1 MNTAELYD
9 INVARQQRS
18 NRMENQRLGF
28 ILLYRSIRNKPW
40 GKDVFL
46 RTLWEN
52 LLFEAQKGDY
62 VADFKGNKWS
72 LKAGQLVTTPADLGK
87 NLCDR
92 NGKPASRDA
101 VNRMLDVFVRDGM
114 ISIAGERHKGTVI
127 TITNYSDY
135 AQNMDNLPAHN
146 NAHIPAHDKA
156 SNSKDSGGGAAHGG
170 AHTSAHHEQ
179 DILNTNVFNDRPRKS
194 KSLPRKA
201 KPEAA
206 VSSPKGDKWGT
217 ADDLKAAQWIFQ
229 LITRISPSA
238 KTPNWSGWANDVRLM
253 REQDSRTH
261 SDICQMFKFANQD
274 SFWKSNILS
283 PAKLREKWTQL
294 EAKRNTQGQ
303 GKPSGRPHLD
313 FDNTDWAEGLKV

>member
-1 MNTAELYD
+1 MDSRLYRDSQAVHLWLHLILKANHTDEEVNTDIGMMIVRRGQMITGRPTLVSETFIPDNKVKSLLRTFESKGMINIESKGRKFSLISIVKYD
-9 INVARQQRS
+9 DFQSQNCPTDVQQMS
-18 NRMENQRLGF
+18 NANTIKNAPLSDVCPTDVQRL
-28 ILLYRSIRNKPW
+28 SI
-40 GKDVFL
+40 
-46 RTLWEN
+46 
-52 LLFEAQKGDY
+52 
-62 VADFKGNKWS
+62 
-72 LKAGQLVTTPADLGK
+72 
-87 NLCDR
+87 
-92 NGKPASRDA
+92 
-101 VNRMLDVFVRDGM
+101 
-114 ISIAGERHKGTVI
+114 
-127 TITNYSDY
+127 
-135 AQNMDNLPAHN
+135 N
-146 NAHIPAHDKA
+146 N
-156 SNSKDSGGGAAHGG
+156 NN
-170 AHTSAHHEQ
+170 
-179 DILNTNVFNDRPRKS
+179 ILNTNVFNDRPRIS
-194 KSLPRKA
+194 KSSPRKV

-313 FDNTDWAEGLKV
+313 FDNTDWAEELKV

>member
-1 MNTAELYD
+1 MNTALNNVYRFPGRAPEERPVTPEQSGKGFALIHRQLMDSRLYRDSQAVHLWLHLILKANHTDEEVNTD
-9 INVARQQRS
+9 IGMMIVRRGQMITGRPTLVSETFIPDNKVKSLLRTFESKGMINIESKGRKFSLISIVKYDDFQSQNCPTDVQRMS
-18 NRMENQRLGF
+18 NANTSENAPLSDVCPTDVQRL
-28 ILLYRSIRNKPW
+28 SI
-40 GKDVFL
+40 
-46 RTLWEN
+46 
-52 LLFEAQKGDY
+52 
-62 VADFKGNKWS
+62 
-72 LKAGQLVTTPADLGK
+72 
-87 NLCDR
+87 
-92 NGKPASRDA
+92 
-101 VNRMLDVFVRDGM
+101 
-114 ISIAGERHKGTVI
+114 
-127 TITNYSDY
+127 
-135 AQNMDNLPAHN
+135 N
-146 NAHIPAHDKA
+146 N
-156 SNSKDSGGGAAHGG
+156 NN
-170 AHTSAHHEQ
+170 
-179 DILNTNVFNDRPRKS
+179 ILNTNVFNDRPRIS
-194 KSLPRKA
+194 KSSPRKV

-253 REQDSRTH
+253 REQDNRTH

-313 FDNTDWAEGLKV
+313 FDNTDWAEGLNV

>member
-1 MNTAELYD
+1 MDSRLYRDSQAVHLWLHLILKANHTDEEVNTDIGMMIVRRGQMITGRPTLVSETFIPDNKVKSLLRTFESKGMINIESKGRKFSLISIVKYD
-9 INVARQQRS
+9 DFQSQNCPTDVQRTSNANTSENVPLS
-18 NRMENQRLGF
+18 DVCPTDVQRL
-28 ILLYRSIRNKPW
+28 SI
-40 GKDVFL
+40 
-46 RTLWEN
+46 
-52 LLFEAQKGDY
+52 
-62 VADFKGNKWS
+62 
-72 LKAGQLVTTPADLGK
+72 
-87 NLCDR
+87 
-92 NGKPASRDA
+92 
-101 VNRMLDVFVRDGM
+101 
-114 ISIAGERHKGTVI
+114 
-127 TITNYSDY
+127 
-135 AQNMDNLPAHN
+135 N
-146 NAHIPAHDKA
+146 N
-156 SNSKDSGGGAAHGG
+156 NN
-170 AHTSAHHEQ
+170 
-179 DILNTNVFNDRPRKS
+179 ILNTNVFNDRPRIS
-194 KSLPRKA
+194 KSSPRKA

-217 ADDLKAAQWIFQ
+217 ADDLKSAQWIFQ

>member
-1 MNTAELYD
+1 MNTALNNVYRFPGRAPEERPVTPEQSGKGFALIHRQFMDSRLYRDSQAVHLWLHLILKANHTDEEVNTD
-9 INVARQQRS
+9 IGMMIVRRGQMITGRPTLVSETFIPDNKVKSLLRTFESKGMINIESKGRKFSLISIVKYDNFQSQNCPTDVQQMS
-18 NRMENQRLGF
+18 NANTSENAPLRDVCPTDVQRL
-28 ILLYRSIRNKPW
+28 SI
-40 GKDVFL
+40 
-46 RTLWEN
+46 
-52 LLFEAQKGDY
+52 
-62 VADFKGNKWS
+62 
-72 LKAGQLVTTPADLGK
+72 
-87 NLCDR
+87 
-92 NGKPASRDA
+92 
-101 VNRMLDVFVRDGM
+101 
-114 ISIAGERHKGTVI
+114 
-127 TITNYSDY
+127 
-135 AQNMDNLPAHN
+135 N
-146 NAHIPAHDKA
+146 N
-156 SNSKDSGGGAAHGG
+156 NN
-170 AHTSAHHEQ
+170 
-179 DILNTNVFNDRPRKS
+179 ILNTNVFNDRPRIS
-194 KSLPRKA
+194 KSSPRKA

-253 REQDSRTH
+253 REQDNRTH

-313 FDNTDWAEGLKV
+313 FDNTDWAEGLNV

>member
-1 MNTAELYD
+1 MNTALNNVYRFPGRAPEERPVTPEQSGKGFALIHRQFMDSRLYRDSQAVHLWLHLILKANHTDEEVNTD
-9 INVARQQRS
+9 IGMMIVRRGQMITGRPTLVSETFIPDNKVKSLLRTFESKGMINIESKGRKFSLISIVKYDDFQSQNCPTDVQQMS
-18 NRMENQRLGF
+18 NANTSKNAPLSDVCPTDVQRL
-28 ILLYRSIRNKPW
+28 SI
-40 GKDVFL
+40 
-46 RTLWEN
+46 
-52 LLFEAQKGDY
+52 
-62 VADFKGNKWS
+62 
-72 LKAGQLVTTPADLGK
+72 
-87 NLCDR
+87 
-92 NGKPASRDA
+92 
-101 VNRMLDVFVRDGM
+101 
-114 ISIAGERHKGTVI
+114 
-127 TITNYSDY
+127 
-135 AQNMDNLPAHN
+135 N
-146 NAHIPAHDKA
+146 N
-156 SNSKDSGGGAAHGG
+156 NN
-170 AHTSAHHEQ
+170 
-179 DILNTNVFNDRPRKS
+179 ILNTNVFNDRPRIS
-194 KSLPRKA
+194 KSSPRKA

-238 KTPNWSGWANDVRLM
+238 KTPNWPGWANDVRLM

-261 SDICQMFKFANQD
+261 SDICQMFQFANWD

>member
-1 MNTAELYD
+1 MNTALNNVYRFPGRAPEERPVKPEQSGKGFALIHRQFMDSRLYRDSQAVHLWLHLILKANHTDEEVNTD
-9 INVARQQRS
+9 IGMMIVRRGQMITGRPTLVSETFIPDNKVKSLLRTFESKGMINIESKGRKFSLISIVKYDDFQSQNCPTDVQRMS
-18 NRMENQRLGF
+18 NANASENAPLSDVCPTDVQRL
-28 ILLYRSIRNKPW
+28 SI
-40 GKDVFL
+40 
-46 RTLWEN
+46 
-52 LLFEAQKGDY
+52 
-62 VADFKGNKWS
+62 
-72 LKAGQLVTTPADLGK
+72 
-87 NLCDR
+87 
-92 NGKPASRDA
+92 
-101 VNRMLDVFVRDGM
+101 
-114 ISIAGERHKGTVI
+114 
-127 TITNYSDY
+127 
-135 AQNMDNLPAHN
+135 N
-146 NAHIPAHDKA
+146 N
-156 SNSKDSGGGAAHGG
+156 NN
-170 AHTSAHHEQ
+170 
-179 DILNTNVFNDRPRKS
+179 ILNTNVFNDRPRIS
-194 KSLPRKA
+194 KSSPRKA

-238 KTPNWSGWANDVRLM
+238 KIPNWSGWANDVRLM
-253 REQDSRTH
+253 REQDNRTH

>member
-1 MNTAELYD
+1 MESRLYRDSQAVHLWLHLILKANHTDEEVNTDIGMMIVRRGQMITGRPTLVSETFIPDNKVKSLLRTFESKGMINIESKGRKFSLISIVKYD
-9 INVARQQRS
+9 NFQSQNCPTDVQRMS
-18 NRMENQRLGF
+18 NANTSENAPLSDVCPTDVQRL
-28 ILLYRSIRNKPW
+28 SI
-40 GKDVFL
+40 
-46 RTLWEN
+46 
-52 LLFEAQKGDY
+52 
-62 VADFKGNKWS
+62 
-72 LKAGQLVTTPADLGK
+72 
-87 NLCDR
+87 
-92 NGKPASRDA
+92 
-101 VNRMLDVFVRDGM
+101 
-114 ISIAGERHKGTVI
+114 
-127 TITNYSDY
+127 
-135 AQNMDNLPAHN
+135 N
-146 NAHIPAHDKA
+146 N
-156 SNSKDSGGGAAHGG
+156 NN
-170 AHTSAHHEQ
+170 
-179 DILNTNVFNDRPRKS
+179 ILNTNVFNDRPRIS
-194 KSLPRKA
+194 KSSPRKA

-217 ADDLKAAQWIFQ
+217 ADDLKVAQWIFQ

-313 FDNTDWAEGLKV
+313 FDNTDWAEGLNV

>member
-1 MNTAELYD
+1 MNTALNNVYRFPGRAPEERPVTPEQSGKGFALIHRQFMDSRLYRDSQAVHLWLHLILKANHTDEEVNTD
-9 INVARQQRS
+9 IGMMIVRRGQMITGRPTLVSETFIPDNKVKSLLRTFESKGMINIESKGRKFSLISIVKYDDFQSQNCPTDVQRMS
-18 NRMENQRLGF
+18 NANTSENAPIRDVCPTDVQRL
-28 ILLYRSIRNKPW
+28 SI
-40 GKDVFL
+40 
-46 RTLWEN
+46 
-52 LLFEAQKGDY
+52 
-62 VADFKGNKWS
+62 
-72 LKAGQLVTTPADLGK
+72 
-87 NLCDR
+87 
-92 NGKPASRDA
+92 
-101 VNRMLDVFVRDGM
+101 
-114 ISIAGERHKGTVI
+114 
-127 TITNYSDY
+127 
-135 AQNMDNLPAHN
+135 N
-146 NAHIPAHDKA
+146 N
-156 SNSKDSGGGAAHGG
+156 NN
-170 AHTSAHHEQ
+170 
-179 DILNTNVFNDRPRKS
+179 ILNTNVFNDRPRIS
-194 KSLPRKA
+194 ESSPRKA

-253 REQDSRTH
+253 REQDNRTH

-313 FDNTDWAEGLKV
+313 FDNTDWAEGLNV

>member
-1 MNTAELYD
+1 MDSRLYRDSQAVHLWLHLILKANHTDEEVNTDIGMMIVRRGQMITGRPTLVSETFIPDNKVKSLLRTFESKGMINIEPKGRKFSLISIVKYD
-9 INVARQQRS
+9 DFQSQNCPTDVQQMS
-18 NRMENQRLGF
+18 NANTGKNAPLSDVCPTDVQRL
-28 ILLYRSIRNKPW
+28 SI
-40 GKDVFL
+40 
-46 RTLWEN
+46 
-52 LLFEAQKGDY
+52 
-62 VADFKGNKWS
+62 
-72 LKAGQLVTTPADLGK
+72 
-87 NLCDR
+87 
-92 NGKPASRDA
+92 
-101 VNRMLDVFVRDGM
+101 
-114 ISIAGERHKGTVI
+114 
-127 TITNYSDY
+127 
-135 AQNMDNLPAHN
+135 N
-146 NAHIPAHDKA
+146 N
-156 SNSKDSGGGAAHGG
+156 NN
-170 AHTSAHHEQ
+170 
-179 DILNTNVFNDRPRKS
+179 ILNTNVFNDRPRIS
-194 KSLPRKA
+194 KSSPRKA

-253 REQDSRTH
+253 REQDNRTH

>member
-1 MNTAELYD
+1 MNTALNNVYRFPGRVPEERPVTPEQSGKGFALIHRQFMDSRLYRDSQAVHLWLHLILKANHTDEEVSTD
-9 INVARQQRS
+9 IGMMIVRRGQMITGRPTLVSETFIPDNKVKSLLRTFESKGMINIESKGRKFSLISIVKYDDFQSQNCPTDVQRMS
-18 NRMENQRLGF
+18 NANTSENAPLSDVCPTDVQRL
-28 ILLYRSIRNKPW
+28 SI
-40 GKDVFL
+40 
-46 RTLWEN
+46 
-52 LLFEAQKGDY
+52 
-62 VADFKGNKWS
+62 
-72 LKAGQLVTTPADLGK
+72 
-87 NLCDR
+87 
-92 NGKPASRDA
+92 
-101 VNRMLDVFVRDGM
+101 
-114 ISIAGERHKGTVI
+114 
-127 TITNYSDY
+127 
-135 AQNMDNLPAHN
+135 N
-146 NAHIPAHDKA
+146 N
-156 SNSKDSGGGAAHGG
+156 NN
-170 AHTSAHHEQ
+170 
-179 DILNTNVFNDRPRKS
+179 ILNTNVFNDRPRIS
-194 KSLPRKA
+194 KSSPRKA

-253 REQDSRTH
+253 REQDNRTH

>member
-1 MNTAELYD
+1 MDSRLYRDSQAVHLWLHLILKANHTDEEVNTDIGMMIVRRGQMITGRPTLVSETFIPDNKVKSLLRTFESKGMINIESKGRKFSLISIVKYD
-9 INVARQQRS
+9 DFQSQNCPTDVQRMS
-18 NRMENQRLGF
+18 NANTSENAPLRDVCPTDVQRL
-28 ILLYRSIRNKPW
+28 SI
-40 GKDVFL
+40 
-46 RTLWEN
+46 
-52 LLFEAQKGDY
+52 
-62 VADFKGNKWS
+62 
-72 LKAGQLVTTPADLGK
+72 
-87 NLCDR
+87 
-92 NGKPASRDA
+92 
-101 VNRMLDVFVRDGM
+101 
-114 ISIAGERHKGTVI
+114 
-127 TITNYSDY
+127 
-135 AQNMDNLPAHN
+135 N
-146 NAHIPAHDKA
+146 N
-156 SNSKDSGGGAAHGG
+156 NN
-170 AHTSAHHEQ
+170 
-179 DILNTNVFNDRPRKS
+179 ILNTNVFNDRPRIS
-194 KSLPRKA
+194 KSSPRKA

-253 REQDSRTH
+253 REQDNRTH

-313 FDNTDWAEGLKV
+313 FDNTDWAEGLNV

>member
-1 MNTAELYD
+1 MNTALSNVYRFPGRAPEERPVTPEQSGKGFALIHRQFMDSRLYRDSQAVHLWLHLILKANHTDEEVNTD
-9 INVARQQRS
+9 IGMMIVRRGQMITGRPTLVSETFIPDNKVKSLLRTFESKGMINIESKGRKFSLISIVKYDDFQSQNCPTDVQQMS
-18 NRMENQRLGF
+18 NANTSKNAPLSDVCPTDVQRL
-28 ILLYRSIRNKPW
+28 SI
-40 GKDVFL
+40 
-46 RTLWEN
+46 
-52 LLFEAQKGDY
+52 
-62 VADFKGNKWS
+62 
-72 LKAGQLVTTPADLGK
+72 
-87 NLCDR
+87 
-92 NGKPASRDA
+92 
-101 VNRMLDVFVRDGM
+101 
-114 ISIAGERHKGTVI
+114 
-127 TITNYSDY
+127 
-135 AQNMDNLPAHN
+135 N
-146 NAHIPAHDKA
+146 N
-156 SNSKDSGGGAAHGG
+156 NN
-170 AHTSAHHEQ
+170 
-179 DILNTNVFNDRPRKS
+179 ILNTNVFNDRPRIS
-194 KSLPRKA
+194 KSSPRKA

-253 REQDSRTH
+253 REQDNRTH

-313 FDNTDWAEGLKV
+313 FDNTDWAEGLNV

>member
-1 MNTAELYD
+1 MNTALNNVYRFGRAPEERPVTPEQSGKGFALIHRQFMDSRLYRDSQAVHLWLHLILKANHTDEEVNTD
-9 INVARQQRS
+9 IGMMIVRRGQMITGRPTLVSETFIPDNKVKSLLRTFESKGMINIESKGRKFSLISIVKYDDFQSQNCPTDVQQMS
-18 NRMENQRLGF
+18 NANTSKNAPLSDVCPTDVQRL
-28 ILLYRSIRNKPW
+28 SI
-40 GKDVFL
+40 
-46 RTLWEN
+46 
-52 LLFEAQKGDY
+52 
-62 VADFKGNKWS
+62 
-72 LKAGQLVTTPADLGK
+72 
-87 NLCDR
+87 
-92 NGKPASRDA
+92 
-101 VNRMLDVFVRDGM
+101 
-114 ISIAGERHKGTVI
+114 
-127 TITNYSDY
+127 
-135 AQNMDNLPAHN
+135 N
-146 NAHIPAHDKA
+146 N
-156 SNSKDSGGGAAHGG
+156 NN
-170 AHTSAHHEQ
+170 
-179 DILNTNVFNDRPRKS
+179 ILNTNVFNDRPRIS
-194 KSLPRKA
+194 KSSPRKA

-303 GKPSGRPHLD
+303 GNPSGRPHLD

>member
-1 MNTAELYD
+1 MNTALNNVYRFPGRSPEERPVTPEQSGKGFALIHRQFMDSRLYRDSQAVHLWLHLILKANHTDEEVNTD
-9 INVARQQRS
+9 IGMMIVRRGQMITGRPTLVSETFIPDNKVKSLLRTFESKGMINIESKGRKFSLISIVKYDDFQSQNCPTDVQRMS
-18 NRMENQRLGF
+18 NANTSKNAPLSDVCPTDVQRL
-28 ILLYRSIRNKPW
+28 SI
-40 GKDVFL
+40 
-46 RTLWEN
+46 
-52 LLFEAQKGDY
+52 
-62 VADFKGNKWS
+62 
-72 LKAGQLVTTPADLGK
+72 
-87 NLCDR
+87 
-92 NGKPASRDA
+92 
-101 VNRMLDVFVRDGM
+101 
-114 ISIAGERHKGTVI
+114 
-127 TITNYSDY
+127 
-135 AQNMDNLPAHN
+135 N
-146 NAHIPAHDKA
+146 N
-156 SNSKDSGGGAAHGG
+156 NN
-170 AHTSAHHEQ
+170 
-179 DILNTNVFNDRPRKS
+179 ILNTNVFNDRPRTS
-194 KSLPRKA
+194 KSSPRKA

-253 REQDSRTH
+253 REQDNRTH

>member
-1 MNTAELYD
+1 MNTALNNVYRFPGRAPEERPVTPEQSGKGFALIHRQFMDSRLYRDSQAVHLWLHLILKANHTDEEVNTD
-9 INVARQQRS
+9 IGMMIVRRGQMITGRPTLVSETFIPDNKVKSLLRTFESKGMINIESKGRKFSLISIVKYDDFQSQNCPTDVQRMS
-18 NRMENQRLGF
+18 NANTSENAPLSDVCPTGVQRL
-28 ILLYRSIRNKPW
+28 SI
-40 GKDVFL
+40 
-46 RTLWEN
+46 
-52 LLFEAQKGDY
+52 
-62 VADFKGNKWS
+62 
-72 LKAGQLVTTPADLGK
+72 
-87 NLCDR
+87 
-92 NGKPASRDA
+92 
-101 VNRMLDVFVRDGM
+101 
-114 ISIAGERHKGTVI
+114 
-127 TITNYSDY
+127 
-135 AQNMDNLPAHN
+135 N
-146 NAHIPAHDKA
+146 N
-156 SNSKDSGGGAAHGG
+156 NN
-170 AHTSAHHEQ
+170 
-179 DILNTNVFNDRPRKS
+179 ILNTNVFNDRPRIS
-194 KSLPRKA
+194 KSSPRKA

-253 REQDSRTH
+253 REQDNRTH

-294 EAKRNTQGQ
+294 EARRNTQGQ

>member
-1 MNTAELYD
+1 MNTALN
-9 INVARQQRS
+9 NVYRFPGRAPEERPVTPEQSGKGFALIHRQFMDSR
-18 NRMENQRLGF
+18 
-28 ILLYRSIRNKPW
+28 LYRDSQAVHLWLHLILKANHTDEEVNTDIGMMIVRRGQMITGRPTLVSETFIPDNKV
-40 GKDVFL
+40 KSLL
-46 RTLWEN
+46 RT
-52 LLFEAQKGDY
+52 FESKGMINIES
-62 VADFKGNKWS
+62 KGRKFS
-72 LKAGQLVTTPADLGK
+72 L
-87 NLCDR
+87 
-92 NGKPASRDA
+92 
-101 VNRMLDVFVRDGM
+101 
-114 ISIAGERHKGTVI
+114 ISIAK
-127 TITNYSDY
+127 YDDFQS
-135 AQNMDNLPAHN
+135 QNCPTDVQRM
-146 NAHIPAHDKA
+146 
-156 SNSKDSGGGAAHGG
+156 SNSN
-170 AHTSAHHEQ
+170 TSKSAPLSDVCPTDVQ
-179 DILNTNVFNDRPRKS
+179 RLSINNNNILNTNVFNDRPRIS
-194 KSLPRKA
+194 KSSPRKV

-253 REQDSRTH
+253 REQDNRTH

>member
-1 MNTAELYD
+1 MNTALNNVYRFPGRAPEERPVTPEQSGKGFALIHRQFMDSRLYRDSQAVHLWLHLILKANHTDEEVNTD
-9 INVARQQRS
+9 IGMMIVRRGQMITGRPTLVSETFIPDNKVKSLLRTFESKGMINIESKGRKFSLISIVKYDDFQSQNCPTDVQRVS
-18 NRMENQRLGF
+18 NANTSENAPLSDVCPTDVQRL
-28 ILLYRSIRNKPW
+28 SI
-40 GKDVFL
+40 
-46 RTLWEN
+46 
-52 LLFEAQKGDY
+52 
-62 VADFKGNKWS
+62 
-72 LKAGQLVTTPADLGK
+72 
-87 NLCDR
+87 
-92 NGKPASRDA
+92 
-101 VNRMLDVFVRDGM
+101 
-114 ISIAGERHKGTVI
+114 
-127 TITNYSDY
+127 
-135 AQNMDNLPAHN
+135 N
-146 NAHIPAHDKA
+146 N
-156 SNSKDSGGGAAHGG
+156 NN
-170 AHTSAHHEQ
+170 
-179 DILNTNVFNDRPRKS
+179 ILNTNVFNDRPRIS
-194 KSLPRKA
+194 KSSPRKA

-238 KTPNWSGWANDVRLM
+238 KTPNWSGWANDIRLM

-261 SDICQMFKFANQD
+261 SDICQMFQFANRD

>member
-1 MNTAELYD
+1 MNTALNNVYRFPGKAPEERPVTPEQSGKGFALIHRQFMDSRLYRDSQAVHLWLHLILKANHTDEEVNTD
-9 INVARQQRS
+9 IGMMIVRRGQMITGRPTLVSETFIPDNKVKSLLRTFESKGMINIESKGRKFSLISIVKYDDFQSQNCPTDVQQMS
-18 NRMENQRLGF
+18 NANTSKNAPLSDVCPTDVQRL
-28 ILLYRSIRNKPW
+28 SI
-40 GKDVFL
+40 
-46 RTLWEN
+46 
-52 LLFEAQKGDY
+52 
-62 VADFKGNKWS
+62 
-72 LKAGQLVTTPADLGK
+72 
-87 NLCDR
+87 
-92 NGKPASRDA
+92 
-101 VNRMLDVFVRDGM
+101 
-114 ISIAGERHKGTVI
+114 
-127 TITNYSDY
+127 
-135 AQNMDNLPAHN
+135 N
-146 NAHIPAHDKA
+146 N
-156 SNSKDSGGGAAHGG
+156 NN
-170 AHTSAHHEQ
+170 
-179 DILNTNVFNDRPRKS
+179 ILNTNVFNDRPRIS
-194 KSLPRKA
+194 KSSPRKA

-313 FDNTDWAEGLKV
+313 FDNTDWAEGLNV

>member
-1 MNTAELYD
+1 MESRLYRDSQAVHLWLHLILKANHTDEEVNTDIGMMIVRRGQMITGRPTLVSETFIPDNKVKSLLRTFESKGMINIESKGRKFSLISIVKYD
-9 INVARQQRS
+9 DFQSQNCPTDVQQIS
-18 NRMENQRLGF
+18 NANTSKNAPLGDVCPTDVQRL
-28 ILLYRSIRNKPW
+28 SI
-40 GKDVFL
+40 
-46 RTLWEN
+46 
-52 LLFEAQKGDY
+52 
-62 VADFKGNKWS
+62 
-72 LKAGQLVTTPADLGK
+72 
-87 NLCDR
+87 
-92 NGKPASRDA
+92 
-101 VNRMLDVFVRDGM
+101 
-114 ISIAGERHKGTVI
+114 
-127 TITNYSDY
+127 
-135 AQNMDNLPAHN
+135 N
-146 NAHIPAHDKA
+146 N
-156 SNSKDSGGGAAHGG
+156 NN
-170 AHTSAHHEQ
+170 
-179 DILNTNVFNDRPRKS
+179 ILNTNVFNDRPRIS
-194 KSLPRKA
+194 KSSPRKA

-253 REQDSRTH
+253 REQDNRTH

>member
-1 MNTAELYD
+1 MD
-9 INVARQQRS
+9 SR
-18 NRMENQRLGF
+18 
-28 ILLYRSIRNKPW
+28 LYRDSQAVHLWLHLILKANHTDEEVNTDIGMMIVRRGQMITGRPTLVSETFIPDNKV
-40 GKDVFL
+40 KSLL
-46 RTLWEN
+46 RT
-52 LLFEAQKGDY
+52 FESK
-62 VADFKGNKWS
+62 
-72 LKAGQLVTTPADLGK
+72 
-87 NLCDR
+87 
-92 NGKPASRDA
+92 
-101 VNRMLDVFVRDGM
+101 GM
-114 ISIAGERHKGTVI
+114 INIESKGRKFSLISIVK
-127 TITNYSDY
+127 YDDFQS
-135 AQNMDNLPAHN
+135 QNCPTDVQRVSNANTSENAPLSENCPTDVQRVSIN
-146 NAHIPAHDKA
+146 N
-156 SNSKDSGGGAAHGG
+156 NN
-170 AHTSAHHEQ
+170 
-179 DILNTNVFNDRPRKS
+179 ILNTNVFNDRPRIS
-194 KSLPRKA
+194 KSSPRKA

-253 REQDSRTH
+253 REQDNRTH

>member
-1 MNTAELYD
+1 MNTALNNVYRFPGRAPEERPVTPEQSGKGFALIHRQFMDSRLYRDSQAVHLWLHLILKANHTDEEVNTD
-9 INVARQQRS
+9 IGMMIVRRGQMITGRPTLVSETFIPDNKVKSLLRTFESKGMINIESKGRKFSLISIVKYDDFQSQNCPTDVQRMPNANTS
-18 NRMENQRLGF
+18 ENAPLSDVCPTDVQRL
-28 ILLYRSIRNKPW
+28 SI
-40 GKDVFL
+40 
-46 RTLWEN
+46 
-52 LLFEAQKGDY
+52 
-62 VADFKGNKWS
+62 
-72 LKAGQLVTTPADLGK
+72 
-87 NLCDR
+87 
-92 NGKPASRDA
+92 
-101 VNRMLDVFVRDGM
+101 
-114 ISIAGERHKGTVI
+114 
-127 TITNYSDY
+127 
-135 AQNMDNLPAHN
+135 N
-146 NAHIPAHDKA
+146 N
-156 SNSKDSGGGAAHGG
+156 N
-170 AHTSAHHEQ
+170 
-179 DILNTNVFNDRPRKS
+179 ILNTNVFNDRPRIS
-194 KSLPRKA
+194 KSSPRKA

-238 KTPNWSGWANDVRLM
+238 KTPNWPGWANDVRLM

-303 GKPSGRPHLD
+303 SKPSGRPHLD

>member
-1 MNTAELYD
+1 MNTALNNVYRFPGRAPEERPVTSEQSGKGFALIHRQFMDSRLYRD
-9 INVARQQRS
+9 SQAVHLWLHLILKANHTDEEVNTDIGMMIVRRGQMITGRPTLVSETFIPDNKVKSLLRTFESKGMINVESKGRKFSLISIVKYDDFQSQ
-18 NRMENQRLGF
+18 NCPTDVQRLSNTNTSKNAP
-28 ILLYRSIRNKPW
+28 LSDVCPTDVQRLSI
-40 GKDVFL
+40 
-46 RTLWEN
+46 
-52 LLFEAQKGDY
+52 
-62 VADFKGNKWS
+62 
-72 LKAGQLVTTPADLGK
+72 
-87 NLCDR
+87 
-92 NGKPASRDA
+92 
-101 VNRMLDVFVRDGM
+101 
-114 ISIAGERHKGTVI
+114 
-127 TITNYSDY
+127 
-135 AQNMDNLPAHN
+135 N
-146 NAHIPAHDKA
+146 N
-156 SNSKDSGGGAAHGG
+156 NN
-170 AHTSAHHEQ
+170 
-179 DILNTNVFNDRPRKS
+179 ILNTNVFNDRPRIS
-194 KSLPRKA
+194 KSSPRKA

-253 REQDSRTH
+253 REQDNRTH